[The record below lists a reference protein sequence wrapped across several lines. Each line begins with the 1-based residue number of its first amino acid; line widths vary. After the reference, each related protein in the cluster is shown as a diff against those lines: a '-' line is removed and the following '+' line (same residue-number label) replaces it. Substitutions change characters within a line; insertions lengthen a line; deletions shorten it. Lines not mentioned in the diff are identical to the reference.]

1 MNESSIPETVK
12 IPVCNKHQVWFGQ
25 DSQKWNDICHHSS
38 QIMQEWKVIVED
50 PYLPPT
56 MAQTLVRKCKN
67 ETFSSVKVTCK
78 MLFQYYMRPKK
89 KEKGEKKLVER
100 KQWRKIPAAIID

>member
-1 MNESSIPETVK
+1 M
-12 IPVCNKHQVWFGQ
+12 
-25 DSQKWNDICHHSS
+25 
-38 QIMQEWKVIVED
+38 VED

-89 KEKGEKKLVER
+89 KEKGGEKLVER
-100 KQWRKIPAAIID
+100 KQ

>member
-1 MNESSIPETVK
+1 M
-12 IPVCNKHQVWFGQ
+12 
-25 DSQKWNDICHHSS
+25 
-38 QIMQEWKVIVED
+38 VED

-78 MLFQYYMRPKK
+78 MLFQYNMRSKK
-89 KEKGEKKLVER
+89 KEKGGEKLVER
-100 KQWRKIPAAIID
+100 KQ